1 MAGIARGLLA
11 AGVFGAAAVGVGL
24 MTSPAAQ
31 AEAVVRAEVASP
43 KVVAVKLHADWCGK
57 CRAMEGP
64 LRAARAALVD
74 EPVLFV
80 TFDFT
85 DQSTAKQAEFL
96 ASLTGYEAIWE
107 TYERRTGF
115 SILVNAET
123 GEMLGE
129 VRTPDAAAI
138 EAAIREHL

>member
-1 MAGIARGLLA
+1 
-11 AGVFGAAAVGVGL
+11 
-24 MTSPAAQ
+24 
-31 AEAVVRAEVASP
+31 
-43 KVVAVKLHADWCGK
+43 
-57 CRAMEGP
+57 
-64 LRAARAALVD
+64 
-74 EPVLFV
+74 V

-85 DQSTAKQAEFL
+85 DQSTARQAEFL

-129 VRTPDAAAI
+129 MRTPDAAAI